1 VRVDGILSAA
11 EVETYRA
18 SYNRLLASCDAG
30 LRYDLGAADVADGG
44 TVAATAEAI
53 TQIMWPSDQLPE
65 LAFEKSVLHQ
75 RLWEVAKV
83 LIGEDAV
90 MDFDMLIDKRT
101 DTPTP
106 PHQDQSYWVEL
117 ADKRAASFWVALDD
131 ATLDSGCMWYG
142 AGDPVDITIRPHR
155 KSLGGK
161 GHALEC
167 DATEDEMRCAPIPAG
182 SVMVHSGRTL
192 HYSRGNTTGRPRR
205 AFIVNFRPAGAK
217 AEMRSKGYDHG
228 RSGPTANAVLSTD

>member
-1 VRVDGILSAA
+1 MQVDGVLSAA
-11 EVETYRA
+11 EVETYRT
-18 SYNRLLASCDAG
+18 YYDRLLASCDAG
-30 LRYDLGAADVADGG
+30 MRYDLGAPDDGDSLSDG
-44 TVAATAEAI
+44 TTTEAI

-75 RLWEVAKV
+75 RLWQVAKV
-83 LIGEDAV
+83 LIGDDAV

-101 DTPTP
+101 AAPTP

-117 ADKRAASFWVALDD
+117 GDKRAASFWVALDD
-131 ATLDSGCMWYG
+131 ATIDSGCMWY
-142 AGDPVDITIRPHR
+142 APGDPVTMELRPHR

-192 HYSRGNTTGRPRR
+192 HYSRGNTTGKPRR
-205 AFIVNFRPAGAK
+205 AFIVNFRPEAAK

-228 RSGPTANAVLSTD
+228 RKGPTANAVLSTT